1 MEINNSDKSPVSK
14 IDHLVSII
22 NGKEKNKISGIFLD
36 ESLLEFY
43 SLIDKIFIP
52 PIPVGE
58 LEYTAGVEIT
68 DGLVSV
74 IPEYLYGHM
83 LLEKRKPSSE
93 QHSLQFIKSIPGK
106 LVDFVHILRFD
117 FKLAGGYGI
126 IAGKGDNRTFPGYQT
141 DRIRYKSRLVPV
153 IKGSNP
159 LLIDSLRLKSQ
170 LEVDTD
176 GKRFTSVFFD
186 EFSTTEI
193 SIDFSM
199 KSGYDI
205 YSIPPKIYQYI
216 PYDYFTACMNI
227 PDPTTSK
234 LKSGAELFEPLFFYL
249 YFQYRERNHEIEEK
263 QLAVWGDYLELTES
277 GVVQKPLLQERLR
290 DFFSHY
296 TLYRDE
302 EMMLK
307 GLRQISISE

>member
-1 MEINNSDKSPVSK
+1 MKINNSDKSSVSE
-14 IDHLVSII
+14 IDHLVSSI
-22 NGKEKNKISGIFLD
+22 NGKEKNQISGIFLD

-43 SLIDKIFIP
+43 SLKEDISIP
-52 PIPVGE
+52 PIPVSE
-58 LEYTAGVEIT
+58 LDYTAGAEIT
-68 DGLVSV
+68 GSLVSV
-74 IPEYLYGHM
+74 IPEYLHGHT

-106 LVDFVHILRFD
+106 LVDFVHIFRFD
-117 FKLAGGYGI
+117 FKLTGGHGT

-153 IKGSNP
+153 IKGSDS

-186 EFSTTEI
+186 EYSTTEI
-193 SIDFSM
+193 SIDFSV
-199 KSGYDI
+199 KSGNDI
-205 YSIPPKIYQYI
+205 YSIPAKIYQFI

-227 PDPTTSK
+227 PDPTAAK
-234 LKSGAELFEPLFFYL
+234 LVSGAELFEPLFFYL
-249 YFQYRERNHEIEEK
+249 YFQYRERHHEIEES
-263 QLAVWGDYLELTES
+263 QLSVWGDYLELTKS
-277 GVVQKPLLQERLR
+277 GVMQKPLLQEGLR

-296 TLYRDE
+296 TLYRDDD
-302 EMMLK
+302 MMLK
-307 GLRQISISE
+307 GLRQIAVKG